1 MDTQTLWMIVLS
13 VATPVAGVVGF
24 AIQLRQVKSAR
35 LKNEKLKLEIAALQ
49 QRAQEA
55 ERRIVIPTN
64 TEVQKI
70 TRGEV
75 LFSRQREGASEVFV
89 KPKTTLK
96 EHFIVA
102 VVLALVGL
110 IVVYLVYDLYRFAAL
125 VREWL

>member
-1 MDTQTLWMIVLS
+1 MDTQTLWMIALS

-35 LKNEKLKLEIAALQ
+35 LTNEKLKLEIAALQ

-55 ERRIVIPTN
+55 ERRIVMPTN

-70 TRGEV
+70 TLGEV
-75 LFSRQREGASEVFV
+75 LFSRQREGAPEVFV

-110 IVVYLVYDLYRFAAL
+110 IVVYLVYDLYRLAAL